1 MYSAVYLVAISFPA
15 GLLIGLTGVGGA
27 ALMTPLLILIFGAR
41 PDVAV
46 GTDLVYAG
54 ITKAIGS
61 AAHWRLKH
69 VDARLACILA
79 SASLPASAVGTFAM
93 LHVERG
99 PHADARLKM
108 IIGVVLIAVAGVL
121 IFPVQPSKSW
131 DLSGSRLIPVTLIYG
146 AVVGFLVGL
155 TSVGSGSL
163 ILPFLVIAHGL
174 PPVRAVGTDIFHA
187 MLLLAFSAVLHSWT
201 SSVQWEMIPWLVLG
215 SCPGVILGS
224 RLAPRL
230 PDRALRVVLVL
241 VLLVSAAQLIVR
253 A

>member
-1 MYSAVYLVAISFPA
+1 MHSAVYLVAISFPA
-15 GLLIGLTGVGGA
+15 GILVGLTGVGGA
-27 ALMTPLLILIFGAR
+27 ALMTPLLILIFGLP
-41 PDVAV
+41 PDIAV

-54 ITKAIGS
+54 ITKAFGA

-79 SASLPASAVGTFAM
+79 SASLPASALGTFAM
-93 LHVERG
+93 LHVDRG
-99 PHADARLKM
+99 PHADARLRL

-121 IFPVQPSKSW
+121 MFPVRPSESW
-131 DLSGSRLIPVTLIYG
+131 SLSGPRLILLTLVYG
-146 AVVGFLVGL
+146 AVIGFLVGL

-163 ILPFLVIAHGL
+163 ILPFLVIAHRL

-187 MLLLAFSAVLHSWT
+187 MILLAFSAVLHSWT

-241 VLLVSAAQLIVR
+241 VLLVSAVQLMV
-253 A
+253 

>member
-1 MYSAVYLVAISFPA
+1 MHSAIYLVAISFPA
-15 GLLIGLTGVGGA
+15 GVLIGLTGVGGA

-41 PDVAV
+41 PDIAV

-54 ITKAIGS
+54 ITKVFGS
-61 AAHWRLKH
+61 AAHWRLRH
-69 VDARLACILA
+69 VDARVACILA
-79 SASLPASAVGTFAM
+79 SASLPASALGTFAM

-99 PHADARLKM
+99 QQADARLKF
-108 IIGVVLIAVAGVL
+108 IIGLVLLAVAGVMM
-121 IFPVQPSKSW
+121 FPIGPPRSW
-131 DLSGSRLIPVTLIYG
+131 SLSGGRLTAATLAYG

-187 MLLLAFSAVLHSWT
+187 MMLLGFSALLHSRV
-201 SSVQWEMIPWLVLG
+201 SGVQWDMVPWLVLG
-215 SCPGVILGS
+215 SGPGVILGS

-230 PDRALRVVLVL
+230 PDRALRVALVM
-241 VLLVSAAQLIVR
+241 VLLISAVQLIR
-253 A
+253 